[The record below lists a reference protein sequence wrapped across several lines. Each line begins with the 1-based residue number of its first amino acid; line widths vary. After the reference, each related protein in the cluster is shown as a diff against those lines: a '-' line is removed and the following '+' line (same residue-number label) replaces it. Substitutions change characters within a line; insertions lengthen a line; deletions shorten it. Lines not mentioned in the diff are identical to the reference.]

1 MKKIIFLTLIITIF
15 ILSFSFGCGKKVIK
29 NDIYVTV
36 LDSENKPLSD
46 VNLTLDSKS
55 GKTDKDGKYKFPQ
68 IEEGSYTLKASKD
81 GYEDST
87 ENILVSEGK
96 SQNIKIVLNKKATFE
111 EIKSFSD
118 ISSFHLIGEYRT
130 IDAKGDQKVEIIS
143 EDNGKREYLKVTDLY
158 TNKLISEM
166 YLDEKV
172 GRIRYEEN
180 GNVTELKREE
190 LGSITESFKSMTSD
204 LIEGLRGEFNERI
217 KTPEGVVTY
226 SIKKEKEENVNNYST
241 TKYVYEGETTYQ
253 NEKAKFKHEIWV
265 INKGEYKNMVTK
277 INGMIILEEG
287 MYSYTINIFDYG
299 KAKVKE
305 F

>member
-1 MKKIIFLTLIITIF
+1 MKKLTFLILFTIF
-15 ILSFSFGCGKKVIK
+15 ILIFSFGCGKKVIK

-36 LDSENKPLSD
+36 LDSENNSLSD
-46 VNLTLDSKS
+46 VNITLDGKS

-68 IEEGSYTLKASKD
+68 IEEGSYILKAIKD
-81 GYEDST
+81 GYEDGT

-96 SQNIKIVLNKKATFE
+96 SQYIKIVLNKKASFE

-118 ISSFHLIGEYRT
+118 VPSFHLIGEYRT
-130 IDAKGDQKVEIIS
+130 KDAMGDQKVEIIS
-143 EDNGKREYLKVTDLY
+143 EDFGKREYLKVTDLY
-158 TNKLISEM
+158 SGELFSEM

-180 GNVTELKREE
+180 GDVMELKREE
-190 LGSITESFKSMTSD
+190 IGSITESFKSMTSD
-204 LIEGLRGEFNERI
+204 LIDGLRNEFNEKI
-217 KTPEGVVTY
+217 KTPEGEVSY
-226 SIKKEKEENVNNYST
+226 SIKKEKDEIVNNYST
-241 TKYVYEGETTYQ
+241 TKYIYEGETTYQ
-253 NEKAKFKHEIWV
+253 NEKTKFKHEIWI

-277 INGMIILEEG
+277 INGMMLFEDG

-299 KAKVKE
+299 KAKVKG

>member
-1 MKKIIFLTLIITIF
+1 MKKLNFLTLITIF
-15 ILSFSFGCGKKVIK
+15 ILIFSFGCGKKIIK

-46 VNLTLDSKS
+46 VNLTLDGKS

-180 GNVTELKREE
+180 GNVMELKREE

-253 NEKAKFKHEIWV
+253 NEKAKFRHEIWV

>member
-1 MKKIIFLTLIITIF
+1 MKKLNFLTLITIF
-15 ILSFSFGCGKKVIK
+15 ILIFSFGCVKKVIK

-36 LDSENKPLSD
+36 LDSENKPLND
-46 VNLTLDSKS
+46 VNLTLDGKI

-68 IEEGSYTLKASKD
+68 IEEGSYTLKAIKD

-180 GNVTELKREE
+180 GNVMELKREE

-253 NEKAKFKHEIWV
+253 NEKAKFRHEIWV
-265 INKGEYKNMVTK
+265 INKGEYKNIVTK
-277 INGMIILEEG
+277 INGMLIVEDG

>member
-1 MKKIIFLTLIITIF
+1 MKKLNFLTLITIF
-15 ILSFSFGCGKKVIK
+15 ILIFSFGCGKKIIK
-29 NDIYVTV
+29 NDINVTV
-36 LDSENKPLSD
+36 LDSENKPLND
-46 VNLTLDSKS
+46 VNLTLDGKS

-180 GNVTELKREE
+180 GNVMELKREE

-217 KTPEGVVTY
+217 KTPEGVITY

-253 NEKAKFKHEIWV
+253 NEKAKFRHEIWV

-277 INGMIILEEG
+277 INGMLIVEDG

>member
-1 MKKIIFLTLIITIF
+1 MKKLNFLTLITIF
-15 ILSFSFGCGKKVIK
+15 ILIFSFGCGKKVIK

-36 LDSENKPLSD
+36 IDSENKPLSD
-46 VNLTLDSKS
+46 VNLTLDGKI

-111 EIKSFSD
+111 EIKIFSD

-180 GNVTELKREE
+180 GNVMELKREE

-217 KTPEGVVTY
+217 KTPEGVITY

-253 NEKAKFKHEIWV
+253 NEKAKFRHEIWV

-277 INGMIILEEG
+277 INGMLIVEDG

>member
-1 MKKIIFLTLIITIF
+1 MKKLNFLTLITIF
-15 ILSFSFGCGKKVIK
+15 ILIFSFGCVKKVIK

-36 LDSENKPLSD
+36 LDSENKPLND
-46 VNLTLDSKS
+46 VNLTLDGKI

-68 IEEGSYTLKASKD
+68 IEEGSYTLKAIKD

-180 GNVTELKREE
+180 GNVMELKREE

-253 NEKAKFKHEIWV
+253 NEKAKFRHEIWV
-265 INKGEYKNMVTK
+265 IK
-277 INGMIILEEG
+277 
-287 MYSYTINIFDYG
+287 
-299 KAKVKE
+299 
-305 F
+305 

>member
-29 NDIYVTV
+29 NDINVTI

-46 VNLTLDSKS
+46 VNLTLDGKS

-81 GYEDST
+81 GYEDGT

-96 SQNIKIVLNKKATFE
+96 SQNIKIVLNKKASFE

-180 GNVTELKREE
+180 GNVMELKREE

-253 NEKAKFKHEIWV
+253 NEKAKFRHEIWV

-277 INGMIILEEG
+277 INGMLIVEDG